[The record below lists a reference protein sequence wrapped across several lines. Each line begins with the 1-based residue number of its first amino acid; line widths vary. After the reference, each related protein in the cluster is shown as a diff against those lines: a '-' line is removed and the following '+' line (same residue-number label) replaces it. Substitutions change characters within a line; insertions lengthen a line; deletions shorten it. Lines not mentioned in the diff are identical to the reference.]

1 MKKIYSFLIVLV
13 LALTV
18 YFVSENHPT
27 FAKTEPS
34 ILELYKSDSVYQEVN
49 EKYGVYSMAVSQSEN
64 TLVIGMDISN
74 KQYKDDVQKY
84 FSKKLIDLGIDDYDI
99 EIHVYKNG
107 TESVE

>member
-1 MKKIYSFLIVLV
+1 VKKIYSILIVFV
-13 LALTV
+13 LALSV
-18 YFVSENHPT
+18 YFVSANHQT

-34 ILELYKSDSVYQEVN
+34 ILELYESDNVYQEVN

-84 FSKKLIDLGIDDYDI
+84 FTKKLIDIGIDDYDI
-99 EIHVYKNG
+99 EVHVYKNG
-107 TESVE
+107 IDSVE